1 MKNFVFHNATKLIFG
16 EGTISKIGEEIKK
29 EGIKKVLIHYGGG
42 SIKKNGVYEQ
52 VINSLKEN
60 NIEWVEVSG
69 VKPNPRLSKVYEGI
83 KVAKDNNVEG
93 ILAVGGGSVID
104 SAKAIA
110 GGYYYDGDIWDAYS
124 GKYAIS
130 KALPLFTVLTLSATG
145 SEMNGNSVIT
155 KEETKQK
162 WSTSS
167 KALYP
172 KVSIIDPTVQYTLP
186 TNQTV
191 NGAVDAI
198 SHVMEF
204 YFDGTSGNEI
214 QSQLAEGIIRTV
226 INSTE
231 ILLENPKDY
240 DARSNLAWS
249 ATLALNGLLGAGSSG
264 GDWASHALE
273 HSVSALFDIA
283 HGAGL
288 AIIFP
293 AWLEY
298 VKNEN
303 IDRFDRFAKE
313 IFSIDTGNPG
323 IDANLGIQALKEW
336 YKKIGQPI
344 SLKEIGAKE
353 EDIERLVENA
363 VQMSPM
369 GKLKKLE
376 EKDIREI
383 YKIAYENKLLFAR

>member
-1 MKNFVFHNATKLIFG
+1 MKNFVFYNPTKIIFG
-16 EGTISKIGEEIKK
+16 ENTISKIGEEIKK
-29 EGIKKVLIHYGGG
+29 FGLNKILLHYGSG
-42 SIKKNGVYEQ
+42 SIKRNGVYDQ
-52 VINSLKEN
+52 VINSLKEY
-60 NIEWVEVSG
+60 NIEWIEVSG

-83 KVAKDNNVEG
+83 KFAKEHNVDG

-110 GGYYYDGDIWDAYS
+110 GGFYYDGDIWDAYS
-124 GKYAIS
+124 KKYIIK
-130 KALPLFTVLTLSATG
+130 KALPLFSVLTLSATG

-162 WSTSS
+162 WATHS
-167 KALYP
+167 KELYP
-172 KVSIIDPTVQYTLP
+172 KVSIIDPTAQYSLP
-186 TNQTV
+186 EKQTI

-198 SHVMEF
+198 SHVMEY
-204 YFDGTSGNEI
+204 YFDGTSGTEI
-214 QSQLAEGIIRTV
+214 QHQIAEGIIRTV
-226 INSTE
+226 IKNTE

-240 DARSNLAWS
+240 NARSNLAWS
-249 ATLALNGLLGAGSSG
+249 ATLALNGLLNAGSSG

-273 HSVSALFDIA
+273 HSVSAIFDIA
-283 HGAGL
+283 HGEGL

-298 VKNEN
+298 VKNDNLE
-303 IDRFDRFAKE
+303 IFDRFANE
-313 IFSIDTGNPG
+313 IFNIDTGNAA

-353 EDIERLVENA
+353 EDIETLVKNA
-363 VQMSPM
+363 VQMAPM

-383 YKIAYENKLLFAR
+383 YTIAFKNK